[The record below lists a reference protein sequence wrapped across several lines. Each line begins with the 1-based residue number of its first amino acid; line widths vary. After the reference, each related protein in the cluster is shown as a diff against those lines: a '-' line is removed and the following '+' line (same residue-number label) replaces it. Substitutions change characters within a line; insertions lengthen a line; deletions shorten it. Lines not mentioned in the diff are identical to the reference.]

1 MSAASSTASQAPA
14 APSIPVQPGTS
25 ASNPLVVQ
33 IVGVPQAPSTEPHWT
48 VYWSTFATP
57 LVALVAAAIAASIA
71 YRQWKTAAAAVATAK
86 NKLKLDLFERRF
98 NVFQATS
105 RLIVRMTQDTVHDD
119 KAISTL
125 LGETAGAEFLFDET
139 VHGYLVEQL
148 YVRAGNIMRRQH
160 EMLAAQKNDV
170 NLFNKLADE
179 QCVEMEWFEG
189 QLDAWTNMT
198 RPFLEL
204 TH

>member
-1 MSAASSTASQAPA
+1 MSAASSAASQASA
-14 APSIPVQPGTS
+14 APSNPVQPGTS
-25 ASNPLVVQ
+25 ASSPLVVQ
-33 IVGVPQAPSTEPHWT
+33 IVGVPQAPSPEPHWT
-48 VYWSTFATP
+48 VYWSAFATP
-57 LVALVAAAIAASIA
+57 FVALVAAAIAASIA

-105 RLIVRMTQDTVHDD
+105 RLIVKMTQDTVHEG
-119 KAISTL
+119 KVIAML

-139 VHGYLVEQL
+139 VHRYLVDEL
-148 YVRAGNIMRRQH
+148 CVRTGNIMRRQH
-160 EMLAAQKNDV
+160 EMLGAQKNDV

-179 QCVEMEWFEG
+179 QSVEMEWFEG
-189 QLDAWTNMT
+189 QLDAWKDMT